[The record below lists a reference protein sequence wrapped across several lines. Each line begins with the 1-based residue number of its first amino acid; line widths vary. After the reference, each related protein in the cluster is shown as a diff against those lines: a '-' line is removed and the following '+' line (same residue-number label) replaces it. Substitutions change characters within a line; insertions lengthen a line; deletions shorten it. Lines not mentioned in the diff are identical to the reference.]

1 MHFAIVY
8 GVNSKHRKALKAV
21 FAHPVSGTM
30 RWSDIEA
37 LFVALGCEVIE
48 GNGSRVRFHLSDNIA
63 TFHRPHPEK
72 EAKRYQVRDARAF
85 LLQLGL
91 TGDE

>member
-1 MHFAIVY
+1 MGEWRALVAVGWCNSQSHACTMCMHFAIVY

-21 FAHPVSGTM
+21 FADPVSGTM

-48 GNGSRVRFHLSDNIA
+48 GNGSLFASI
-63 TFHRPHPEK
+63 
-72 EAKRYQVRDARAF
+72 
-85 LLQLGL
+85 
-91 TGDE
+91 